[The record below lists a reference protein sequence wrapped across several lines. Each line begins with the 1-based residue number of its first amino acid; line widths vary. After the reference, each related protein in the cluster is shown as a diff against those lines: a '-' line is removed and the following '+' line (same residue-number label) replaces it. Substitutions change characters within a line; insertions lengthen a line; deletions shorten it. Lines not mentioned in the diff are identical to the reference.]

1 MSSKVTLE
9 IITVPPANCS
19 PLPYQYD
26 LRAHCTVHT
35 VESLLT
41 RHLAV
46 ADLSSGSFF

>member
-9 IITVPPANCS
+9 KLHPANCS